1 MSTSSGSRKA
11 FQLATMTSTETVAR
25 TGRDSGR
32 TIFQKNR
39 NGPHPSRA
47 AASSSSAGMLR
58 KNGRSTM
65 IVVGRANAACGR
77 ATPSGL
83 SSRPKL
89 RRVTYSG
96 RMATAT
102 GNSRPRVNR
111 MYTASRPAKENR
123 ASTNAASA
131 AHGTTTSIV
140 IAAIRTLLAT
150 CLQNEPD
157 VRISA

>member
-11 FQLATMTSTETVAR
+11 FQLATTASTETVAR

-39 NGPHPSRA
+39 NGPQPSMA

-77 ATPSGL
+77 ATPNELLIS
-83 SSRPKL
+83 PKD
-89 RRVTYSG
+89 RSEMNSG
-96 RMATAT
+96 RIATAT
-102 GNSRPRVNR
+102 GNSSP
-111 MYTASRPAKENR
+111 
-123 ASTNAASA
+123 
-131 AHGTTTSIV
+131 G
-140 IAAIRTLLAT
+140 
-150 CLQNEPD
+150 
-157 VRISA
+157 